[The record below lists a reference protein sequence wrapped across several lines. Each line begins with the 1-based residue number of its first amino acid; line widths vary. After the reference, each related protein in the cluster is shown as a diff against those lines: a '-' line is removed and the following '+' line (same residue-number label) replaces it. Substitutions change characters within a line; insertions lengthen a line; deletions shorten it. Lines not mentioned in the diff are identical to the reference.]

1 MSVDWLVFAT
11 DDSPVPI
18 EELRGAM
25 AVCGWH
31 LVAIRDYYEPD
42 GFRVVEGGGL
52 DDVDLLMGWS
62 LADARSAD
70 YASVVASGDRRILD
84 EWLLDREGLGAGSIR
99 ALSYDAEEQA
109 GPEELAEI
117 AREISPEYAQAIRQ
131 AKLLYEIEPRGQSE
145 AFLDEVARRIG
156 SQCGGAWTD
165 NMDQEVIAERGGPL
179 REARTNR
186 GR

>member
-1 MSVDWLVFAT
+1 
-11 DDSPVPI
+11 
-18 EELRGAM
+18 M